1 MKSHYFPIMA
11 AAGFALALVTACP
24 AQSTPAASA
33 QPPPPARTS
42 PPRSPVVPRRYVWDG
57 FEFVGRGGNQYFY
70 LGPNNVWMVMD
81 NARLRRFQEFQI
93 ANPNWQQNQ
102 IRNTRYFLIQH

>member
-1 MKSHYFPIMA
+1 MKLRFFPIMA
-11 AAGFALALVTACP
+11 AAGFVLALVTACP

-33 QPPPPARTS
+33 QPAS
-42 PPRSPVVPRRYVWDG
+42 PRNSPSRNPVVPRRYVWDG

-70 LGPNNVWMVMD
+70 LGPNNVWTVMD
-81 NARLRRFQEFQI
+81 DPRMRRFHEFQI
-93 ANPNWQQNQ
+93 ANPNWQQQQ